1 MVAITLAR
9 RSGRFRVGCRYVGY
23 VRTSNRLGEGRLARR
38 YPRQPQAMTVPAGM
52 TDLFPAF
59 SLGGVALIGLMA
71 RIAPPPA
78 IRWSV
83 VAALA
88 AVLALYL
95 SDQLHL
101 WLPDRFGLPLYGA
114 LLLISGTVLLWNWRT
129 ARATRRR

>member
-1 MVAITLAR
+1 
-9 RSGRFRVGCRYVGY
+9 
-23 VRTSNRLGEGRLARR
+23 
-38 YPRQPQAMTVPAGM
+38 MTIPVGM

-88 AVLALYL
+88 ILLALYL

-114 LLLISGTVLLWNWRT
+114 LLLISGAIIFWNWR
-129 ARATRRR
+129 ALRAARRR